1 MKNTNM
7 QLVFV
12 AGAAFLLSHIVTSLP
27 FPEEEKQYEE
37 ITGKKILIT
46 RYIPEV
52 FYEEDYEIVYLIPDE
67 RDRYYYQYPQEYYY
81 YPSRPPYR
89 PYGGGAPGF
98 GGIIFGRRRRNS

>member
-1 MKNTNM
+1 MY
-7 QLVFV
+7 V
-12 AGAAFLLSHIVTSLP
+12 ASAAFLLSHIVTSLP
-27 FPEEEKQYEE
+27 FLEEEKQYEE
-37 ITGKKILIT
+37 ITGRKILIT

-52 FYEEDYEIVYLIPDE
+52 VYEEDYEIVYLIPE